1 MKRPHVTRFVLAAA
15 TALTSAC
22 SLNPQ
27 PFPPYGG
34 STTQSP
40 NSPID
45 GSNDRDASLLG
56 SDAGSDTSAA
66 DQVSPIV
73 RGAEDGAN
81 IDAVSDATSEAET
94 SADSASDGTIE
105 DGE

>member
-1 MKRPHVTRFVLAAA
+1 MNRPHVTRFVLAAA

-73 RGAEDGAN
+73 RAEDGAN
-81 IDAVSDATSEAET
+81 IDAASDATSEAET
-94 SADSASDGTIE
+94 PADSASDVTIE
-105 DGE
+105 GDE